1 MFPALQLPPANLKV
15 TKQAESFWVWCVV
28 RKKNLLLTP
37 EEWVRQHVIHFLLDH
52 KQVGAG
58 KLVSEMP
65 LSINNQTRRA
75 DLVILDDHGNGKL
88 IVECKATTIP
98 IDEKTFLQTSNYVQ
112 KTGAQYFWMTNGL
125 QHVIMDCREG
135 KFIQDLPENL

>member
-15 TKQAESFWVWCVV
+15 SKQKEIFWVWCVL
-28 RKKNLLLTP
+28 RKKKLQLSP

-52 KQVGAG
+52 KQIGAG

-65 LSINNQTRRA
+65 LAIHGQTRRA
-75 DLVILDDHGNGKL
+75 DLVILDEQGNGKL
-88 IVECKATTIP
+88 IVECKATTVP

-112 KTGAQYFWMTNGL
+112 KTGARYFWMTNGL

-135 KFIQDLPENL
+135 RFIQDLPEKL